1 MRRLFRYFSH
11 LQEVKESHISYFRSI
26 LPSTSIETQD
36 LEHYTTDWLK
46 IHKGLSKLVLKP
58 TTTDQIA
65 EILKYCNLERLG
77 LVPQSGNTSQ
87 VGGAVPVQNE
97 IILSM
102 KNLNKILDFDEVQ
115 GIVWCDAGVI
125 LENLMHFANEKGW
138 MVPLDLGA
146 KGSCMIGG
154 NVATNAGGLRYI
166 RYGSMNGNVLGL
178 EAVIPSGEILSD
190 LKALRKDNT
199 GLNLKQ
205 LFIGSEGI
213 LGVITKVALL
223 LAPKPSSVHVAF
235 LGCTSYE
242 KVVKALTLAKNSLGE
257 ILSAFE
263 FIDSPS
269 MEIILKQTPRTRKPL
284 TSPHNF
290 YILIETSGSHF
301 ESDKAKME
309 HFLESAV
316 ESDLISDGVVAQD
329 TSQSE
334 NFWRIREGGLLA
346 LRKEAVELHQFDF
359 SLRIPEMYN
368 FVEVVR
374 EKVGNAGRVTAYGHV
389 GDGNLHLYVLGD
401 GKNNLEN
408 VIYPFLYE
416 EIKRRNG
423 SISAEHGIGLF
434 KQGLIGYTKSETN
447 IKYMVRNI

>member
-1 MRRLFRYFSH
+1 L
-11 LQEVKESHISYFRSI
+11 
-26 LPSTSIETQD
+26 
-36 LEHYTTDWLK
+36 
-46 IHKGLSKLVLKP
+46 
-58 TTTDQIA
+58 
-65 EILKYCNLERLG
+65 
-77 LVPQSGNTSQ
+77 
-87 VGGAVPVQNE
+87 
-97 IILSM
+97 
-102 KNLNKILDFDEVQ
+102 
-115 GIVWCDAGVI
+115 
-125 LENLMHFANEKGW
+125 
-138 MVPLDLGA
+138 
-146 KGSCMIGG
+146 
-154 NVATNAGGLRYI
+154 
-166 RYGSMNGNVLGL
+166 NGNVIGL

-223 LAPKPSSVHVAF
+223 LAPKPSSVHAAF

-242 KVVKALTLAKNSLGE
+242 KVVKALTLAKSSLGE

-269 MEIILKQTPRTRKPL
+269 MEIILKRTPRTRKPL
-284 TSPHNF
+284 TSAHNF

-316 ESDLISDGVVAQD
+316 ESDLITDGVVAQD

-368 FVEVVR
+368 FVEIVR

-416 EIKRRNG
+416 EIQRRNG

-434 KQGLIGYTKSETN
+434 KQGMIGYTKSETN
-447 IKYMVRNI
+447 IKYMVRDI